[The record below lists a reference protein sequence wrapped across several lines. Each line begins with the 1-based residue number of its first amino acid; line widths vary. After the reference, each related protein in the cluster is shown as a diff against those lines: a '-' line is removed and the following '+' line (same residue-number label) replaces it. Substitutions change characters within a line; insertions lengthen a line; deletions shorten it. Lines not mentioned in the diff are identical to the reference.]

1 MQVDSKSVSLA
12 AAAFAAAVVALP
24 LFANAGPAPAPQF
37 TAEKCYGI
45 AAASQNDCQ
54 TATHSC
60 AGDLG
65 AGAGRDVDPRICI
78 PRLLGFAGAG
88 MCRGLTVI
96 LRRGRDSIAFLG
108 GELRR
113 WSGPGI
119 GEERQSHRR
128 GKCGS
133 GERDRFAV

>member
-37 TAEKCYGI
+37 AAEKCYGI

-60 AGDLG
+60 AGESKT
-65 AGAGRDVDPRICI
+65 AGAADSWIYVP
-78 PRLLGFAGAG
+78 AGT
-88 MCRGLTVI
+88 CTKI
-96 LRRGRDSIAFLG
+96 NG
-108 GELRR
+108 GSLA
-113 WSGPGI
+113 S
-119 GEERQSHRR
+119 
-128 GKCGS
+128 K
-133 GERDRFAV
+133 